1 MLRMRMMWNLCRAS
15 AALAVAIVLCGSV
28 GSARGDAVADFY
40 AGRQITVII
49 ALPPGGGYDLNARA
63 LARHM
68 GRHVPG
74 NPAMLTKNMPGA
86 ASLRAANYLYNV
98 APKDGTEFGIF
109 TRTVPIDPL
118 LGGQGAQ
125 FDARK
130 FNWLGSTSNE
140 VSTCVAWHTAPVKT
154 LADLLRSELIVSASG
169 AGSPSVVYP
178 RVLNA
183 ALGTKFKIVSGY
195 GGSAESVLAMERG
208 EAQGNCAWGW
218 VPMIATKGEWLRD
231 GKLNVILQTGMKS
244 YPGRENVPVALDL
257 AKTPED
263 RLLLELVFAPQTFA
277 RPFAAPPGVP
287 KDRVAALRKAFAE
300 TTRDARFLA
309 DAEKEQLEIDLVPGE
324 EIDAILER
332 LYATPPA
339 VIERAKRAMA
349 DPS

>member
-1 MLRMRMMWNLCRAS
+1 LITACRTILTI
-15 AALAVAIVLCGSV
+15 AATLFAAVD
-28 GSARGDAVADFY
+28 ARADAVADFY
-40 AGRQITVII
+40 RGKTVTVII

-68 GRHVPG
+68 GRYLPG
-74 NPAMLTKNMPGA
+74 QPVMVTKNMPGA
-86 ASLRAANYLYNV
+86 ASIRAANYLYNV

-118 LGGQGAQ
+118 LGGQAGQ
-125 FDARK
+125 FDALK

-140 VSTCVAWHTAPVKT
+140 VSTCVAWHTAPVKNIQ
-154 LADLLRSELIVSASG
+154 DLLTRELIVSASG

-183 ALGTKFKIVSGY
+183 ALGAKFKIVAGY
-195 GGSAESVLAMERG
+195 GGSAEAVLAMERG

-218 VPMIATKGEWLRD
+218 VPMIATKGDWLRD
-231 GKLNVILQTGMKS
+231 GKLNVIVQTGMKS
-244 YPGRENVPVALDL
+244 QPGREDVPVALDL
-257 AKTPED
+257 AKTDDD
-263 RLLLELVFAPQTFA
+263 RRLMELVFAPQTFA

-287 KDRVAALRKAFAE
+287 KDRVAALRKAFAD

-309 DAEKEQLEIDLVPGE
+309 DAEKEQLEIELVTGE
-324 EIDAILER
+324 EIQSILER
-332 LYATPPA
+332 LYRTPPA
-339 VIERAKRAMA
+339 VIERARRAME